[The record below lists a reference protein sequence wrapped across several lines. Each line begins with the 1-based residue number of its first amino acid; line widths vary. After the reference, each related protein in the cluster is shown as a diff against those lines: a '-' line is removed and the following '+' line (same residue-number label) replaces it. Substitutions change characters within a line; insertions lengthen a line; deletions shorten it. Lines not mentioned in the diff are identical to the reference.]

1 MANKNTRQL
10 RIRLRAAGKQGEHT
24 VVQDTPVKDYH
35 NHDKVE
41 MTTRKFPT
49 AIPDK
54 EGRISFNNE
63 RNSVQCVYRNKDKNG
78 VGSSVT
84 SHEQATKTRH
94 MIFPNHRYLEY
105 RKVA

>member
-1 MANKNTRQL
+1 MANKNTRRL
-10 RIRLRAAGKQGEHT
+10 RIRLRAACKCGD
-24 VVQDTPVKDYH
+24 VVTFQETPVKDYH

-41 MTTRKFPT
+41 LTTRQFPT
-49 AIPDK
+49 AIPD
-54 EGRISFNNE
+54 EDGCISSNHE
-63 RNSVQCVYRNKDKNG
+63 RNSVQRVYRNKDKNG

-94 MIFPNHRYLEY
+94 MVFPNHRYLEY